1 MSVPGLNMAQQ
12 ERRVEPMG
20 TCSNTRKSVPILNS
34 CCDSHFSCPVALEQV
49 QIQWEHV
56 QNIWILTKSAP
67 KFYQI
72 NSNMD
77 PLRLG
82 PFTKS
87 RPSNLLLFLHVF
99 YNDFSHLYMG
109 SGYDFVTGG
118 LLQNQREKPLWR
130 GSSPWYCKGNF
141 KGDLKNMLSNCHHSL
156 HPFILP

>member
-34 CCDSHFSCPVALEQV
+34 CSDSHFSCPVALEQV

-87 RPSNLLLFLHVF
+87 RPSNLLLFCM
-99 YNDFSHLYMG
+99 FSIMIFPIYTWGQGM
-109 SGYDFVTGG
+109 
-118 LLQNQREKPLWR
+118 
-130 GSSPWYCKGNF
+130 
-141 KGDLKNMLSNCHHSL
+141 
-156 HPFILP
+156 IL

>member
-141 KGDLKNMLSNCHHSL
+141 KGDYIYIY
-156 HPFILP
+156 ILTTMYV